1 MKKTIKYMLLAVV
14 AASAMTAC
22 NDWVEPEQL
31 MPTDKINN
39 PKDETYYANLRAY
52 RESDHPIM
60 CGYWQGW
67 GGQSSD
73 YRTSLMG
80 LPDSID
86 IISMWGAG
94 FNYSEAQM
102 ADLKEAQEKKG
113 VKCLLVFILHSVGAQ
128 ITPSW
133 ATSGTSEQPV
143 IIHDRDTGEPIAC
156 TDALQG
162 RRVFWGMSPNDG
174 PSNTPEMNAKA
185 VRAVERYAD
194 SLCYLIND
202 KLQLDGFDW
211 DFEYGYAVGDN
222 VGDIIGDHSTYCNA
236 QQAHDRTLAFAKRMR
251 EGLGDKILMIDGVPH
266 QMKAPEA
273 CVYFDYFA
281 QQAYTRLSSGN
292 GGSLS
297 DTEAN
302 MDSRTRNMVNAFQ
315 AYLPVEF
322 ICNRTIMLE
331 SFEAAANPWNHNGAG
346 MYGGRYWTFRDGSRT
361 DANVDGIG
369 TFEGMAMW
377 NPVINGVQYRKGGI
391 GAYLLNNDYPPR
403 IGNQAMT
410 YPQTRAAIQIMN
422 PAVK

>member
-1 MKKTIKYMLLAVV
+1 MKKTIRYIMLAFV
-14 AASAMTAC
+14 AASSMAC
-22 NDWVEPEQL
+22 SKWTEVEPA
-31 MPTDKINN
+31 MPSDLVSNIHG
-39 PKDETYYANLRAY
+39 EEYYANLRAY

-80 LPDSID
+80 LPDSVD

-94 FNYSEAQM
+94 FNYSEAQQ

-113 VKCLLVFILHSVGAQ
+113 IKCLLVFILHSVGAQ
-128 ITPSW
+128 ITPAW
-133 ATSGTSEQPV
+133 AMAGTPDEPV
-143 IIHDRDTGEPIAC
+143 IINDRDTGEPIAC
-156 TDALQG
+156 TSDLEG
-162 RRVFWGMSPNDG
+162 RRVFWGMHPNDG

-202 KLQLDGFDW
+202 KLHLDGFDW
-211 DFEYGYAVGDN
+211 DFEYGYTVGDN
-222 VGDIIGDHSTYCNA
+222 VGDIIGDHSSYCSSS
-236 QQAHDRTLAFAKRMR
+236 QAHDRTLAFARRMR
-251 EGLGDKILMIDGVPH
+251 EGLGDKIFMIDGVP
-266 QMKAPEA
+266 QYLKAPEA

-281 QQAYTRLSSGN
+281 QQAYTKLVSGN

-297 DTEAN
+297 DTEKN
-302 MDSRTRNMVNAFQ
+302 MDTRTNNMVNAFKD
-315 AYLPVEF
+315 YLPVEF

-331 SFEAAANPWNHNGAG
+331 SFEGAENSWSWNGAA
-346 MYGGRYWTFRDGSRT
+346 MSGGRYWTFRDGTKT
-361 DANVDGIG
+361 DAMEDGIG

-391 GAYLLNNDYPPR
+391 GAYLLNNDYKPR
-403 IGNQAMT
+403 LNNAMP
-410 YPQTRAAIQIMN
+410 YPQTRRAIQIMN
-422 PAVK
+422 PAVE